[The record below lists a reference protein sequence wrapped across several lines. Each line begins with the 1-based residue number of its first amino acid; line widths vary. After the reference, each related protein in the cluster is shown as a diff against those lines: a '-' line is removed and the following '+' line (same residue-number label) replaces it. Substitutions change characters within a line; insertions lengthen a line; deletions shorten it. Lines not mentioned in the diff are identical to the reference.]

1 MYRLSNSLPY
11 LLARVGI
18 RMSDLFLRVA
28 RKEGLTLQMYRVLAA
43 LAEQQRPLRL
53 TELGALT
60 SGDQSTLSRIVSE
73 MHKAGLVSRER
84 PENDQR
90 SLQVQLTPAGRELY
104 ERYMPLAAYYE
115 DTAAAALSQKE
126 AAALKMAL
134 SSLYENLD
142 RIEAEVDSGEIE
154 KLIKSKPAPGTDSSS
169 RPEQHKRKKTGP
181 KVPRKPSR

>member
-18 RMSDLFLRVA
+18 RMGDLFGRVA
-28 RKEGLTLQMYRVLAA
+28 RKEGLTLPMYRVVAA

-53 TELGALT
+53 NELSALT
-60 SGDQSTLSRIVSE
+60 SGDLSTLSRVVSE

-104 ERYMPLAAYYE
+104 ERYLPLAAYYE
-115 DTAAAALSQKE
+115 DIATGELSQKD
-126 AAALKMAL
+126 AAALKTAL
-134 SSLYENLD
+134 SSLYDNLD

-154 KLIKSKPAPGTDSSS
+154 QLIKPKRTPGTDDLKP
-169 RPEQHKRKKTGP
+169 PEQHKRKKTR
-181 KVPRKPSR
+181 VNAPRTPSR